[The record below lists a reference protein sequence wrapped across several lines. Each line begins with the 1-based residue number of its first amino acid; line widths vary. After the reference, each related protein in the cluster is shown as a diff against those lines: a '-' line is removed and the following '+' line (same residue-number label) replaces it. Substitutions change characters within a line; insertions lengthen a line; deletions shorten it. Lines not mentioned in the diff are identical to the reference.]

1 MINQNSF
8 EQVKQNANEYEIL
21 QQLFLEFLDE
31 KNEIQGMIDINKDH
45 IRENDCYLKTIC
57 EFDDVNI
64 KVFSPRNTESL
75 YKDKIIDN
83 QNDRTTLENEN
94 KLLYKK
100 LNIISVRIDKLK
112 YVLDIIADEKSVKKV
127 HQEDSNKTISIN
139 SDRTTPVGVD
149 EITPEQEV
157 NSDSNNLKDYPLD
170 YKSIKVNILDIQEK
184 ERQRIARDL
193 HDTTVQSLTHLI
205 HKSELA
211 SKFMDQDILRSKLE
225 LAILNKNIKEIINE
239 IRNTIFNLRPMI
251 LDDMGIN
258 LVLDRLKNILIERSN
273 MKIVFSIDEIISQDE
288 LLLVT
293 IFRSIQECCL
303 NAIQHSGGQKLS
315 VDLKYNNDN
324 IEVTISDD
332 GVGFQCHDEDSKNR
346 HFGLSIVKERIFLL
360 SGKIEISSRDPI
372 GTCIIITIPHKDGK
386 IYD

>member
-31 KNEIQGMIDINKDH
+31 KNEIQGMIDINNDH

-139 SDRTTPVGVD
+139 SDRTTPVGMD
-149 EITPEQEV
+149 EITREQEV
-157 NSDSNNLKDYPLD
+157 NCDSNNLKDYPLD
-170 YKSIKVNILDIQEK
+170 YKSIKV
-184 ERQRIARDL
+184 
-193 HDTTVQSLTHLI
+193 
-205 HKSELA
+205 
-211 SKFMDQDILRSKLE
+211 
-225 LAILNKNIKEIINE
+225 
-239 IRNTIFNLRPMI
+239 
-251 LDDMGIN
+251 
-258 LVLDRLKNILIERSN
+258 
-273 MKIVFSIDEIISQDE
+273 
-288 LLLVT
+288 
-293 IFRSIQECCL
+293 
-303 NAIQHSGGQKLS
+303 S
-315 VDLKYNNDN
+315 VY
-324 IEVTISDD
+324 
-332 GVGFQCHDEDSKNR
+332 
-346 HFGLSIVKERIFLL
+346 GL
-360 SGKIEISSRDPI
+360 
-372 GTCIIITIPHKDGK
+372 
-386 IYD
+386 